1 MEERYRHI
9 IEQSAERI
17 IAPALV
23 EFVKWILRSAGE
35 HGMHNC
41 PGARGICKMDLKIR
55 RRARDPADLFSCPG
69 RMAHVSGGKDPG
81 RGTEA

>member
-9 IEQSAERI
+9 IEQSAEST

-35 HGMHNC
+35 HG
-41 PGARGICKMDLKIR
+41 IR
-55 RRARDPADLFSCPG
+55 RIYFLARDGPCIRRQGSWQRDGSL
-69 RMAHVSGGKDPG
+69 R
-81 RGTEA
+81 